1 MKFNLLILLLVSIE
15 SFQTRKDELGY
26 AKKYIIKKEINDF
39 SESIYDICVYYE
51 SFLQT
56 NNMSI
61 CNVMYQFFFP
71 LKLLF
76 TRKILSI
83 NEFNYNSG
91 ILPLKFYYNGNYI
104 SSNYANKEMLF
115 VTKQDVLRK
124 KKNDVLSQVNKKIIE
139 FLVPY
144 GYNEINDD
152 LTDNSQKGI
161 ELFEVGIKIVRHCLE
176 NNKCIDNLLKN
187 YLDPTINKESYMI
200 ELMSLTDNIP
210 SQQQINENS
219 LNLEMFNQK
228 IRNELEGTLEYNS
241 LFENEVYLQNSYNSD
256 ADNSWCVIILGWF
269 GLSRYAHYC

>member
-39 SESIYDICVYYE
+39 SESIYDICVSYE

-56 NNMSI
+56 KNI
-61 CNVMYQFFFP
+61 CNEMYQFFFP
-71 LKLLF
+71 LKMLF

-104 SSNYANKEMLF
+104 SSNYANKKMLF

-124 KKNDVLSQVNKKIIE
+124 TKIGVLSQVKEKIIE
-139 FLVPY
+139 FLEPY

-152 LTDNSQKGI
+152 LTDDSQKAI
-161 ELFEVGIKIVRHCLE
+161 ELFEVGIKTVRHCLE
-176 NNKCIDNLLKN
+176 NSNCIENLLKN
-187 YLDPTINKESYMI
+187 YLDPMTDKESYMI

-210 SQQQINENS
+210 SQPQINENS
-219 LNLEMFNQK
+219 LDLEMFNQM

>member
-15 SFQTRKDELGY
+15 SFQRKDELGY
-26 AKKYIIKKEINDF
+26 AKKYIINKEINDF
-39 SESIYDICVYYE
+39 SESIYDICVSYE
-51 SFLQT
+51 SFLQI

-124 KKNDVLSQVNKKIIE
+124 TKIGVLSQVNKKIIE
-139 FLVPY
+139 FLIQY

-152 LTDNSQKGI
+152 LTDDSLKAI
-161 ELFEVGIKIVRHCLE
+161 ELFDVGIKIVRHCLK
-176 NNKCIDNLLKN
+176 NDNCIENLLKN
-187 YLDPTINKESYMI
+187 YLDPMTDKEAFKI
-200 ELMSLTDNIP
+200 QLMSLSDNIP
-210 SQQQINENS
+210 SQPQINENS

>member
-39 SESIYDICVYYE
+39 SESIYDICVSYE
-51 SFLQT
+51 SFLQI

-61 CNVMYQFFFP
+61 CNVMYQSFFP

-83 NEFNYNSG
+83 KEFNYNSR
-91 ILPLKFYYNGNYI
+91 INPLNLYNNRSYI
-104 SSNYANKEMLF
+104 PSNYAKNQMLF

-124 KKNDVLSQVNKKIIE
+124 TKIGVLSQVNKKIIE

-152 LTDNSQKGI
+152 LTDNSQKAI

>member
-1 MKFNLLILLLVSIE
+1 
-15 SFQTRKDELGY
+15 
-26 AKKYIIKKEINDF
+26 
-39 SESIYDICVYYE
+39 
-51 SFLQT
+51 
-56 NNMSI
+56 MSI

-83 NEFNYNSG
+83 KEFNYNSR
-91 ILPLKFYYNGNYI
+91 INQIKLVYNGNYI
-104 SSNYANKEMLF
+104 PSNYANNQMLF

-124 KKNDVLSQVNKKIIE
+124 TKIGVLSQVKEKIIE

-152 LTDNSQKGI
+152 LTDDSQKAI

-176 NNKCIDNLLKN
+176 NSNCIENLLKN
-187 YLDPTINKESYMI
+187 YLDPMTDKESYMI

-210 SQQQINENS
+210 SQPQINENS
-219 LNLEMFNQK
+219 LDLEMFNQM